1 MEIITNLITG
11 PSYTLGMLIWTFCM
25 QSITGI
31 VTTTP
36 QDFSSAAWMYVSGTL
51 YPWAL
56 GIGTAMLNI
65 FFMIGFFR
73 EASNLRENMTWEIL
87 IMYLIKAII
96 ANGVMIK
103 GLTLIKEFFSVS
115 AALSGDVMIS
125 SAPSFTVADVDGG
138 TFLFFFIFG
147 VIYVLVAIVCGGML
161 LLTVYGRYLKLY
173 VMTVLAPIALSTWAG
188 GRGIENTATA
198 WIRTFLVNVFE
209 IVVIAI
215 VIAIANR
222 MISSIDFGQLE
233 SLLGGMVDGFGGAL
247 QSMFTMIL
255 MTGAVK
261 GADSL
266 LHRSFAL

>member
-1 MEIITNLITG
+1 MELITNLING
-11 PSYTLGMLIWTFCM
+11 PCYTLGMLIWSFCM
-25 QSITGI
+25 NAIMGI

-36 QDFSSAAWMYVSGTL
+36 QDFSSEAWIYVSGTL

-56 GIGTAMLNI
+56 GMGIAMLNI
-65 FFMIGFFR
+65 FFLIGFFR

-87 IMYLIKAII
+87 ITYFIKAII
-96 ANGVMIK
+96 ANGVMLK
-103 GLTLIKEFFSVS
+103 GMTLIKEFFSVS
-115 AALSGDVMIS
+115 ARLAGDVILS
-125 SAPSFTVADVDGG
+125 SAPSFTTTDVDGG
-138 TFLFFFIFG
+138 SYLFFFVFG
-147 VIYVLVAIVCGGML
+147 VIYVLVAIVCGGMM

-173 VMTVLAPIALSTWAG
+173 IMTVLSPIALSTWAG
-188 GRGIENTATA
+188 GRGIENSAGA
-198 WIRTFLVNVFE
+198 WIRTFLANVFE
-209 IVVIAI
+209 IVAIAI

-233 SLLGGMVDGFGGAL
+233 STLGSMVDGFGGAL

-266 LHRSFAL
+266 MHKAFAL